1 MTDYQFDIL
10 VIGAGVLGIASAY
23 HLLSNNRSKKILVID
38 NLGDVG
44 QARTG
49 RSAAMFRNTFTSPD
63 NQVLA
68 NTSINYYLNV
78 QKNSGVDL
86 GLQLIGYLWLM
97 SNRQL
102 KLNAKNIDRMTGN
115 GIELKIYTKED
126 LEHSIHGLTTTFQ
139 SSNVDAVAMGLE
151 NIDGAV
157 FGVKCGKLEPDKL
170 ARFYYD
176 QFIAMGG
183 QCQFGTRATKLL
195 VEPRKKLNIEDEPFV
210 WQETRIAGAQV
221 RGLVDGNIY
230 AETVVFAGGAWNNIL
245 LESIGLDGH
254 VKSKKRQI
262 FQISASRSIELQNM
276 LSTKGFN
283 DYGIIPVYDPAKV
296 FRILKT
302 GPDGVPILDR
312 LRG

>member
-1 MTDYQFDIL
+1 M
-10 VIGAGVLGIASAY
+10 LGIASAY

-44 QARTG
+44 QAGTG

-68 NTSINYYLNV
+68 DTSINYYLNV

-97 SNRQL
+97 SDRQS
-102 KLNAKNIDRMTGN
+102 KLNAKNIERMTGN
-115 GIELKIYTKED
+115 GIELKTYTKED
-126 LEHSIHGLTTTFQ
+126 LELSISGLTTTFQ
-139 SSNVDAVAMGLE
+139 SSNVDAEAMGLE

-176 QFIAMGG
+176 QFIALGG
-183 QCQFGTRATKLL
+183 RCQFSTQATKLL

-210 WQETRIAGAQV
+210 WQETRIVGVEV
-221 RGLVDGNIY
+221 RGLIDGNIY
-230 AETVVFAGGAWNNIL
+230 AETIVLAGGAWNNIL
-245 LESIGLDGH
+245 LEPIGLDGH

-262 FQISASRSIELQNM
+262 FQISASRSNELQNM
-276 LSTKGFN
+276 LLTKGFN
-283 DYGIIPVYDPAKV
+283 DYGISAVYNLTKV
-296 FRILKT
+296 FNIFET
-302 GPDGVPILDR
+302 GSDGVTILDR
-312 LRG
+312 LR